1 VLLLHKLFDV
11 RLQWP
16 YRLRSVVCDVMHS
29 GRKLQIYRIRVI
41 IEAWNNNHEDGATY
55 SEMQV
60 HSYCV
65 KQHYI
70 LGQRNL

>member
-1 VLLLHKLFDV
+1 
-11 RLQWP
+11 
-16 YRLRSVVCDVMHS
+16 MHS
-29 GRKLQIYRIRVI
+29 GRKLQIYRVRVI